1 MSKKDPTWIRDQRL
15 DRMMSVWDRNPI
27 TMLLTVVEA
36 GAWMYCGLFGAGPL
50 FPVLP
55 SSSLSF
61 PSHFS
66 PSYLDTG
73 FAFLTQD

>member
-27 TMLLTVVEA
+27 EMLLTEA
-36 GAWMYCGLFGAGPL
+36 EARAWMYCSLFRGGPL

-55 SSSLSF
+55 SSSLF

-73 FAFLTQD
+73 FAFLTQG